1 MLGESHQE
9 VEHRVGALARQL
21 GRVAAGGCE
30 RGLDPFLAHL
40 LRDVFAS
47 VLEKA
52 RGVGPRGALRLA
64 LADRYLDHEK

>member
-1 MLGESHQE
+1 MTGSGTT
-9 VEHRVGALARQL
+9 GACSTFLSSVKH